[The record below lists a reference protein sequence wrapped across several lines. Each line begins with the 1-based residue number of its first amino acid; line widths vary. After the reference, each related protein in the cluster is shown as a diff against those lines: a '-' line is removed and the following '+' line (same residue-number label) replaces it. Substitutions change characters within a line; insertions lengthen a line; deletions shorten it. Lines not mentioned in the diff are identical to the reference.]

1 MGDARGETVPA
12 VAPLIDHT
20 LLRPD
25 ATGKD
30 VARLCDEAV
39 EFGFAA
45 VCVNAVWVPQCAVR
59 LSSAKSVVCTVVGFP
74 LGATLPEVKEF
85 EARRV
90 LAAGAREVDMVLN
103 IGALRAR
110 DLDTVRRDVDHVV
123 AVAKAAGGLTK
134 VILEAAL
141 LTDEEKT
148 TACTIAREAGADYV
162 KTSTGFGPGGAT
174 VADVALMRRVVG
186 PGVGVKASGGIRD
199 LDTMLAMVRAGATRI
214 GTSAG
219 VHIVRE
225 AQTRAGESSDG
236 PDQTTAAG
244 EERGP

>member
-1 MGDARGETVPA
+1 MGDAPSEGSRV

-25 ATGKD
+25 ATGED
-30 VARLCDEAV
+30 IARLCDEAV
-39 EFGFAA
+39 EWGFAA
-45 VCVNAVWVPQCAVR
+45 VCVNPVWVTACAAR
-59 LSSAKSVVCTVVGFP
+59 LSMATSVVCTVVGFP
-74 LGATLPEVKEF
+74 LGATLPDVKAF

-90 LAAGAREVDMVLN
+90 LTAGAREVDMVLN

-110 DLDTVRRDVDHVV
+110 DLEAVRRDVDAVV
-123 AVAKAAGGLTK
+123 EAARAAGGLTK

-141 LTDEEKT
+141 LTDEEKA

-174 VADVALMRRVVG
+174 VVDVALIRRAVG
-186 PGVGVKASGGIRD
+186 PDMGVKAAGGIRD
-199 LDTMLAMVRAGATRI
+199 LDTLLAMVRAGANRI

-219 VHIVRE
+219 IQIVRE
-225 AQTRAGESSDG
+225 AQARAGRAGGARDRI
-236 PDQTTAAG
+236 AAAD
-244 EERGP
+244 EEPGA